1 MYEKYS
7 KQALPTKKYRELLGS
22 ALCVFNANNSFIIEN
37 ILHIDKEKYNWYN
50 LIDKTSGSLKNI
62 VKNAI
67 KKYDSDICLLFEDLI
82 EKRNRIVHSFQ
93 ITYHNEQILATK
105 DKENKQYII
114 SEEFLLSFIRD
125 NEMLCDRLY
134 KLKQKIEEGVSI
146 G

>member
-7 KQALPTKKYRELLGS
+7 RQALPTRKYRELLGS

-114 SEEFLLSFIRD
+114 SEEFLWSFIRN

>member
-37 ILHIDKEKYNWYN
+37 ILHIDNRKYSWYD
-50 LIDKTSGSLKNI
+50 LIDKTSGQLKST
-62 VKNAI
+62 VKDVI
-67 KKYDSDICLLFEDLI
+67 IKYDTNIYGLFNDLI
-82 EKRNRIVHSFQ
+82 EKRNRIIHSFQ

-105 DKENKQYII
+105 DKEDKQYII
-114 SEEFLLSFIRD
+114 SEKFLLSFIKD
-125 NEMLCDRLY
+125 NEKLCDKLY
-134 KLKQKIEEGVSI
+134 KLRKKIKEGVSI

>member
-7 KQALPTKKYRELLGS
+7 RQALPTKKYRELLGS